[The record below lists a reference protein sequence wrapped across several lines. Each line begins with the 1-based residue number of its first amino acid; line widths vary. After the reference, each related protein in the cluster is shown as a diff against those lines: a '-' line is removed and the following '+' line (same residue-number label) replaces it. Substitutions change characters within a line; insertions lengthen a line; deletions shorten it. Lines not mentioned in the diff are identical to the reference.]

1 MKTTH
6 PARPEWIAPGATVYR
21 VTAGLDVEPCTVL
34 ERFTK
39 AGTLRVKIVG
49 PADPLPWT
57 ASIDQVHETAA
68 AAWWVAAR
76 ELDRRAVN
84 AQRDAAELF
93 GRSIAAYRNSH
104 RAAVKE

>member
-39 AGTLRVKIVG
+39 AGTLRVKIAG

-57 ASIDQVHETAA
+57 VSIDQVHQTAA
-68 AAWWVAAR
+68 HAWTAAGR
-76 ELDRRAVN
+76 ELDRRA
-84 AQRDAAELF
+84 AILEGDAYHMRCRAL
-93 GRSIAAYRNSH
+93 AAHNK
-104 RAAVKE
+104 AAMARPRK